1 MEIAVRSQIERPY
14 SVQSN
19 QADFL
24 PLTEKMKSTLPIR
37 LHGFVLFVCLLVFF
51 YPHGKSL
58 FICLEITS
66 LYELEALPWWKVA
79 QRLNSKG
86 GRGG

>member
-1 MEIAVRSQIERPY
+1 M
-14 SVQSN
+14 
-19 QADFL
+19 FL
-24 PLTEKMKSTLPIR
+24 
-37 LHGFVLFVCLLVFF
+37 FCLFVCLFVFFFFF

-79 QRLNSKG
+79 QRLNSNG
-86 GRGG
+86 GGGGGGGGHRRYMNELHQ

>member
-19 QADFL
+19 QAVFCQ
-24 PLTEKMKSTLPIR
+24 LTEKDEVYPTNKIAW
-37 LHGFVLFVCLLVFF
+37 FCFVCFFF
-51 YPHGKSL
+51 YPNGKSL

-66 LYELEALPWWKVA
+66 LYELETLRWWKVA
-79 QRLNSKG
+79 QRLNFKG
-86 GRGG
+86 GGIGDT